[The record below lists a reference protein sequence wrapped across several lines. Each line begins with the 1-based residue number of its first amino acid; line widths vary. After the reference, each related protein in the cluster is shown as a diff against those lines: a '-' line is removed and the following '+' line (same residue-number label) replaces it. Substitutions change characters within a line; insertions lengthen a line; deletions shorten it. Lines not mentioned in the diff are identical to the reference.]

1 MPRCRALVVVLF
13 LVAFASVGAGSA
25 LANVEDTHGREWRQL
40 YETTGLSWDQIDSVC
55 PRDGVTPCSGTVGGR
70 DLTGWVWG
78 TDAQVLEL
86 LGEYAPELAT
96 ADPPYLSGPDYFL
109 RGAAFLNVMRWT
121 FTQGSNYSYTEWTGG
136 WTASTD
142 ASGTPI
148 GGAAGFSHP
157 IFNGQIGIAPAGT
170 VTEVNPYRGVFLW
183 RTAGLD
189 YSAPVITP
197 KLAGT
202 VGNNGW
208 YVSDVSVT
216 WDVADP
222 ESPIDSLTGCGP
234 AKVKADKAGRTFTCE
249 ATSFGGAATASTVV
263 KRDTTAPDVTCQSP
277 APTFSLGQLGAR
289 VTATVTDATSRP
301 AAVAVN
307 GAANT
312 ATAGAQTAPLTGSDR
327 AGNSTTAHCAYNVVV
342 PTCLGLAPTKVGT
355 SGDDVINGTPGRDVI
370 IGIGGHD
377 TINGDDGDDVICGG
391 DGGDT
396 ITAGK
401 GADLVDGGAGND
413 SIFGSDGDD
422 TLDGGAQNDSIRGDG
437 GADTCTSGEVRMS
450 SCEIIT

>member
-1 MPRCRALVVVLF
+1 MPSRRALVVVVF
-13 LVAFASVGAGSA
+13 LVSFVSIGVGSA

-55 PRDGVTPCSGTVGGR
+55 PRDGATPCSGTVGGK

-86 LGEYAPELAT
+86 LSEYAPELAT

-148 GGAAGFSHP
+148 GGGAGFSHP

-189 YSAPVITP
+189 YSPPVITP
-197 KLAGT
+197 NVAGT
-202 VGNNGW
+202 VGSNGW

-216 WDVADP
+216 WDVADA
-222 ESPIDSLTGCGP
+222 ESPIDSLTGAAPPRSTLTRPVGRSPAGP
-234 AKVKADKAGRTFTCE
+234 
-249 ATSFGGAATASTVV
+249 TSFGG
-263 KRDTTAPDVTCQSP
+263 
-277 APTFSLGQLGAR
+277 
-289 VTATVTDATSRP
+289 TATRLDRRQARHHGAGRDLPVAGADVLTGPAGRATDGDRHRRDVAARGGRGERSREH
-301 AAVAVN
+301 
-307 GAANT
+307 
-312 ATAGAQTAPLTGSDR
+312 ATAGAHTGPLTGSDR
-327 AGNSTTAHCAYNVVV
+327 AGNSTTVQCPYDVVV

-355 SGDDVINGTPGRDVI
+355 SGNDVINGTPGRDII

-377 TINGDDGDDVICGG
+377 TINGNDGDDVICGG

-413 SIFGSDGDD
+413 SIFGSDGND

-437 GADTCTSGEVRMS
+437 GSDTCTSGEVRMS

>member
-1 MPRCRALVVVLF
+1 MPNRRAVVVVMF
-13 LVAFASVGAGSA
+13 LVSFVSIGAGSA

-40 YETTGLSWDQIDSVC
+40 YETTGLSWDQVDSVC
-55 PRDGVTPCSGTVGGR
+55 PRDGATPCSGTVGGK

-86 LGEYAPELAT
+86 LSEYAPELAT
-96 ADPPYLSGPDYFL
+96 ANPPYLSGPDYFL

-148 GGAAGFSHP
+148 GGGASFSHP

-183 RTAGLD
+183 RTSGLD
-189 YSAPVITP
+189 YSPPVITP
-197 KLAGT
+197 NVAGT
-202 VGNNGW
+202 VGSNGW

-216 WDVADP
+216 WDVTDA

-234 AKVKADKAGRTFTCE
+234 ATVNADTASRKLTCR
-249 ATSFGGAATASTVV
+249 ATSFGGTGTASTVV

-289 VTATVTDATSRP
+289 LKATVTDATSRP

-312 ATAGAQTAPLTGSDR
+312 VTAGAHTGPLTGSDR
-327 AGNSTTAHCAYNVVV
+327 AGNSTTVQCAYNVVV
-342 PTCLGLAPTKVGT
+342 PTCLGLTPTKVGT
-355 SGDDVINGTPGRDVI
+355 SGNDVINGTPGPDVI

-377 TINGDDGDDVICGG
+377 TINGNDGDDVICGG
-391 DGGDT
+391 EGGDT

-413 SIFGSDGDD
+413 SIFGSDGND